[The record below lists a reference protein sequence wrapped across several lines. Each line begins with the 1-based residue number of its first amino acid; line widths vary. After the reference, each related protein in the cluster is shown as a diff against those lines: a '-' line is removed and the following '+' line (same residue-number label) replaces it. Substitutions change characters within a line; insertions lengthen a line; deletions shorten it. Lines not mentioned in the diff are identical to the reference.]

1 MVSNSE
7 GIEAKIEELLNLK
20 GNENECIEFKIA
32 EKNFDFDDL
41 GRYFSA
47 LSNEANLREQKEAW
61 IVFGVSSKGELIG
74 TSFRNSHQKL
84 MSLKQ
89 ELAQHVGNGISF
101 IEIYEFIKNGK
112 RILLFQIPPAL
123 IGIPTSFKGHFYGR
137 NHESL
142 SALSLEKIERIRL
155 QNKIE
160 WSAQIIKEATI
171 ENLSK
176 EAIGFARI
184 QFALKNPDIK
194 EQIEQMSNEQFL
206 NSAKITIDGS
216 ITPTALLL
224 LGKPE
229 STALLSPCEAR
240 ITWILYD
247 EHGKSLDYK
256 HYFPPFIL
264 RVNEIY
270 SNIRNLTYRHIFD
283 DTLFPDE
290 VKQYDADVI
299 REVLHN
305 CIAHQD
311 YLLHG
316 FISVKEFPDKL
327 IFENPGSFIPGSI
340 NRLFENIGYTAH
352 YYRNRFLTNA
362 MVNLNMIDTISHGI
376 KDIIFER
383 QIQRGFPLPDYE
395 FPEGM
400 SVKATIHGRIID
412 ENFARVLFKNRQ
424 LAINQLIALDA
435 IQKHKTIEKKV
446 YQDLKKKKLVEG
458 RFPNIHISAQVAS
471 ETGYQTEYLNDKG
484 LTNAQ
489 YEQMIVNYLNNFK
502 TASRK
507 EIEEYLVTHLPD
519 VLSEAQKLNK
529 VRNLLSRM
537 SNKKMIINQS
547 NSKKY
552 AIWMLPPRT

>member
-1 MVSNSE
+1 MVVE
-7 GIEAKIEELLNLK
+7 HERIEAKLEELLSLN
-20 GNENECIEFKIA
+20 GNENECIEFKMA
-32 EKNFDFDDL
+32 EKNFDFEEL
-41 GRYFSA
+41 GCYFSA
-47 LSNEANLREQKEAW
+47 LSNEANLLGQREAW
-61 IVFGVSSKGELIG
+61 IVFGVSSKGEIIG

-101 IEIYEFIKNGK
+101 IEIYEFVKDGK
-112 RILLFQIPPAL
+112 RIILFQIPPAL

-142 SALSLEKIERIRL
+142 TALSLEKIERIRS

-171 ENLSK
+171 EDLSE

-194 EQIEQMSNEQFL
+194 KQIEQMSNEQFL
-206 NSAKITIDGS
+206 NTARITIDGS
-216 ITPTALLL
+216 ITATALLL

-229 STALLSPCEAR
+229 SSALLSPCEAR
-240 ITWILYD
+240 ITWILFD

-264 RVNEIY
+264 RVNEVY
-270 SNIRNLTYRHIFD
+270 SSVRNLTYRHIYD

-316 FISVKEFPDKL
+316 FISVKEFPDRL

-340 NRLFENIGYTAH
+340 KRLFENIGYTAQ

-383 QIQRGFPLPDYE
+383 QIQRCFPLPDYE

-412 ENFARVLFKNRQ
+412 ENFARILFRNRQ
-424 LAINQLIALDA
+424 LTMSQTIALDA
-435 IQKHKTIEKKV
+435 IQKHKTIEKII
-446 YQDLKKKKLVEG
+446 YQELKKKKLVEG
-458 RFPNIHISAQVAS
+458 RYPNIHISAQVAS
-471 ETGYQTEYLNDKG
+471 ETGYQAEYLNAKG
-484 LTNAQ
+484 LTNTQ
-489 YEQMIVNYLNNFK
+489 YEQMILNYISKFK

-507 EIEEYLVTHLPD
+507 DIEEYLISHLPD
-519 VLSEAQKLNK
+519 ILNEAQKCNK
-529 VRNLLSRM
+529 VRNILSRM
-537 SNKKMIINQS
+537 SNEKKIINQN

-552 AIWMLPPRT
+552 ALWMLPPKT